1 MKAGQLI
8 NILVTAPF
16 SEPFRLRLR
25 NTAKKYGCNIRFG
38 ADSSDFADA
47 EIIIGDITPNQSELC
62 KNLRWLQITS
72 AGADKYIYG
81 DFLPKNVILTNVTG
95 AFGDGISEYII
106 GTILAAFRGLFAY
119 RRNQENRFWEDM
131 HTERT
136 LSGSRVLI
144 LGCGD
149 IGSKT
154 AVKLKNFGAE
164 TVGIRKN
171 IRPAEGF
178 DCIYDINSLDRELS
192 LADIVIGC
200 LPKTP
205 LTYHLLDSRRISLMK
220 SDGLIVNVGRGSLID
235 TEALTEALSGGHL
248 YGAILDVFE
257 QEPLPATSPLWT
269 MYNVLITPH
278 ISGPSFGH
286 SPHTEKLVTDICEEN
301 IGRYM
306 NGKPLTNI
314 VPPDLGY
321 AYIEK

>member
-1 MKAGQLI
+1 
-8 NILVTAPF
+8 
-16 SEPFRLRLR
+16 
-25 NTAKKYGCNIRFG
+25 
-38 ADSSDFADA
+38 
-47 EIIIGDITPNQSELC
+47 
-62 KNLRWLQITS
+62 
-72 AGADKYIYG
+72 
-81 DFLPKNVILTNVTG
+81 
-95 AFGDGISEYII
+95 
-106 GTILAAFRGLFAY
+106 
-119 RRNQENRFWEDM
+119 M

-164 TVGIRKN
+164 TVGIRKK

-286 SPHTEKLVTDICEEN
+286 SPHTEKLITDICEEN

-306 NGKPLTNI
+306 NGN
-314 VPPDLGY
+314 PDTTRGAYEKGRFYVDNKEARYQITAVSCFYVSKKCYCQFVLVDY
-321 AYIEK
+321 AYRLLISMFSVTNLAILLFYLNTEI